1 MLATRNWSAENR
13 FRRPV
18 SRYPFFRSF
27 IPFAITTSTLRS
39 LIISRGS
46 SNRRRG
52 SLEWTRC
59 HAPSVKRVH
68 HHVRA
73 VLAGSG
79 RARGLRGK
87 VNCLCVLSCM
97 HLALMAITQ
106 RYDRWC
112 AITAGATDINRCHT
126 CPRGREGGGG
136 GSGIIKKYSF

>member
-1 MLATRNWSAENR
+1 MLFANR
-13 FRRPV
+13 TIGQPKTVLDV

-59 HAPSVKRVH
+59 HVPNVKRAH

-73 VLAGSG
+73 VLAGLG
-79 RARGLRGK
+79 RAR
-87 VNCLCVLSCM
+87 VL
-97 HLALMAITQ
+97 
-106 RYDRWC
+106 
-112 AITAGATDINRCHT
+112 
-126 CPRGREGGGG
+126 EV
-136 GSGIIKKYSF
+136 K